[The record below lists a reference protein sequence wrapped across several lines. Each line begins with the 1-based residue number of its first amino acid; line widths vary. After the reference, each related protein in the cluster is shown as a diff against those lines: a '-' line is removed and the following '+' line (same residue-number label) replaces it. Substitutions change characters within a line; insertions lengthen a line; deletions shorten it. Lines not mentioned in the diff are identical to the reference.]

1 MKYEHKELLVM
12 ANSMRKAGK
21 DGRTIGISTLP
32 KTIGRTGEVGDVGQ
46 TGFVA
51 VEIRN
56 KKEG

>member
-1 MKYEHKELLVM
+1 M